1 MGIMPIQYHIVGR
14 QMKNADDYINSLLN
28 KINDRE
34 KDYKLNNSVY
44 IKRIISM
51 MKDYDLSMK
60 DAILWDMDGFM
71 EAPGA
76 NDMDFLYELDFY
88 FWSNGLK
95 LEDTVLYHD
104 VVTGKDTDYVLSTL
118 KITDE

>member
-71 EAPGA
+71 EAPSA